1 MLSRFVIGRLL
12 TGAPEVV
19 AREIELRSHEL
30 SRAELEI
37 SRLDRALV
45 AIEKSDLGADLA
57 EVDAKLHVDR
67 AAFERLVVE
76 LSADLSE
83 ALRLVRW
90 RTFDRPVRC
99 VEISRDTLDAF
110 RDVPRRYRS

>member
-12 TGAPEVV
+12 TGAPEVL
-19 AREIELRSHEL
+19 AREIDARSHEL
-30 SRAELEI
+30 GRAELEI

-83 ALRLVRW
+83 VLRFVR
-90 RTFDRPVRC
+90 RRSFERPAQC
-99 VEISRDTLDAF
+99 VGVSDETRGAF
-110 RDVPRRYRS
+110 RDVPRRYR